1 MKNYIRINA
10 MIPIDD
16 TEYNSKSI
24 KIRNLLEELSI
35 DNTGKII
42 NIEPY
47 HKYTST
53 PDGRYHIG
61 DIFAEKHNSNTKFY
75 LITGIDKIKTNKDNS
90 FNEIP
95 TDFHYLLY
103 CLECVTLEQIKKNND
118 HLISYMGDGRKL
130 HSFDASRFI
139 KLDNF
144 DLYVNTNAI
153 SNHMYSPDLIHGHF
167 YPGWGNATE
176 DGYIFR
182 NLGNCGEEILNKV
195 IKMNVRG

>member
-35 DNTGKII
+35 DNTGKMI

-47 HKYTST
+47 HKYTGT
-53 PDGRYHIG
+53 PDGRYYIG
-61 DIFAEKHNSNTKFY
+61 DIFAEKHNNNTKFY
-75 LITGIDKIKTNKDNS
+75 LITGIDKIKTNKNNS

-95 TDFHYLLY
+95 TDFHYSLY
-103 CLECVTLEQIKKNND
+103 CLECVTLEQIKKDND
-118 HLISYMGDGRKL
+118 YLINRKGDVCIS
-130 HSFDASRFI
+130 SFNATRFI

-153 SNHMYSPDLIHGHF
+153 CNHKYSSDLIQGHF
-167 YPGWGNATE
+167 YPGFGNATE